1 MTSSNRQI
9 GTLAGDLKRL
19 RRGFEAGY
27 RGLRQR
33 IDALAGPCK
42 MNIDRETLERCRLL
56 AEAIKARRRAI
67 KKYLQDIDEIHRKIE
82 AVVGA
87 AARETRRQ
95 HGNAVAG
102 FVSALLNLLPL
113 ARTAHAVERV
123 LRALGDLASAV
134 AELGGIDR
142 RIRRD
147 MQRIE
152 SARVFIRNRERDR
165 EREQRNLDRDFRKWR
180 DLGCSDAGFGMNFGH
195 RRGL

>member
-142 RIRRD
+142 RIQKGVAAIRRYQKD
-147 MQRIE
+147 
-152 SARVFIRNRERDR
+152 IRRL
-165 EREQRNLDRDFRKWR
+165 EREIQYEQALIAATFRQRRQ
-180 DLGCSDAGFGMNFGH
+180 LGCSDNFD
-195 RRGL
+195 GLSLGSDDD